1 MVTLA
6 ETAPPDLADEL
17 TAHAVASIETADHFS
32 FPFPHIV
39 FRNFFPAEFYRDLV
53 RSVPT
58 EGYDPI
64 TDTRTRVA
72 LRLYGENIE
81 KIGSA
86 ARAAW
91 GSVSTVLTSKEVE
104 RAIRNRLHD
113 GLVIRAR
120 GDKVPDADDLKL
132 VAKPV
137 VYWDS
142 DGYRI
147 KPHPDT
153 RKKVVTMQLYCPA
166 DTSQEALGT
175 TLYRASLKGLLHVG
189 SYCLEPVKTI
199 PFLPN
204 VGYAFVVLK
213 AYHSLTRMSWHGRPP
228 IKTDKPRISILNT
241 FYMDD
246 HVGF

>member
-1 MVTLA
+1 MTALA
-6 ETAPPDLADEL
+6 ETAHSDLAAEL

-39 FRNFFPAEFYRDLV
+39 FRNFFPADFYRDLV

-58 EGYDPI
+58 DGYDPI
-64 TDTRTRVA
+64 TGTGTRVA
-72 LRLYGENIE
+72 LRLYGEH
-81 KIGSA
+81 IGRIDPA
-86 ARAAW
+86 LRPAW
-91 GSVSTVLTSKEVE
+91 ASVSTVLTSKEVE
-104 RAIRNRLHD
+104 RAIRNRLQD
-113 GLVIRAR
+113 GLEFRAR
-120 GDKVPDADDLKL
+120 GDKVPNADDLQL

-137 VYWDS
+137 LYWDR

-153 RKKVVTMQLYCPA
+153 RKKVVTMQLYCPT
-166 DTSQEALGT
+166 DVSQEALGT
-175 TLYRASLKGLLHVG
+175 TLYRASLKGLFHPS

-213 AYHSLTRMSWHGRPP
+213 AYHSLTKMSWHGRPP
-228 IKTDKPRISILNT
+228 IKTDQPRISILNT
-241 FYMDD
+241 FYMNEY
-246 HVGF
+246 VGF

>member
-1 MVTLA
+1 MAALA
-6 ETAPPDLADEL
+6 ATALTDLTTEL
-17 TAHAVASIETADHFS
+17 IAHAVASIETADHFS

-39 FRNFFPAEFYRDLV
+39 FRNFFPADFYRDLV

-64 TDTRTRVA
+64 TKTETRMA
-72 LRLYGENIE
+72 LRLYGEHIE
-81 KIGSA
+81 RIDPALRPVWA
-86 ARAAW
+86 A
-91 GSVSTVLTSKEVE
+91 VSTMLTSKGVE

-113 GLVIRAR
+113 GLEIRAR
-120 GDKVPDADDLKL
+120 GDKVPGADDLKL

-137 VYWDS
+137 VYCDR
-142 DGYRI
+142 DGYQI

-166 DTSQEALGT
+166 DISQEALGT
-175 TLYRASLKGLLHVG
+175 TLYRASLKGLFHVG

-204 VGYAFVVLK
+204 AGYAFVVLK
-213 AYHSLTRMSWHGRPP
+213 AYHSLTKMSWHGRPP
-228 IKTDKPRISILNT
+228 IKTYQPRISIFNT
-241 FYMDD
+241 FYMNEY
-246 HVGF
+246 VGF